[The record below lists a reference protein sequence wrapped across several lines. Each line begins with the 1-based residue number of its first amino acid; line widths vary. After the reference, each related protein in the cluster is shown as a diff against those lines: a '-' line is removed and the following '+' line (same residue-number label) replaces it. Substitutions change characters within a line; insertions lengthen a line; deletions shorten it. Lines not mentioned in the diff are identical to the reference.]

1 MPPAAAKLS
10 PRRAAARPPS
20 RLPSPRRD
28 FAAVTARTKSA
39 APETPLMHYTAT
51 QAATSSINHRILW
64 VNITFLILV
73 ADAGSAVIDL

>member
-1 MPPAAAKLS
+1 MASAATKMFL
-10 PRRAAARPPS
+10 RRAAAKA
-20 RLPSPRRD
+20 PSPLAFARRD